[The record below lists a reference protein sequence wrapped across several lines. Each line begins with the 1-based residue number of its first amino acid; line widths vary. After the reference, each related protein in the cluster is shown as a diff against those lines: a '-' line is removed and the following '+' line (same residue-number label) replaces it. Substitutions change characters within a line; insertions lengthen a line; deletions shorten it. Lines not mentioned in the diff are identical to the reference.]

1 MTGTLDLEKLYN
13 SPTSR
18 VTIVHPGNK
27 KTTTGVIESDF
38 GFDMT
43 SMFDDKTQL
52 NNGTISQGLNAVA
65 NTTGQFSQMV
75 MTDLRQTLSQWLGSN
90 KPIFPVPLTIVSY
103 KPDIKPVDIV
113 SELMA
118 GCTAESPGALVL
130 KAPNGY
136 GATKFSFN
144 VGETLTGTWTI
155 QLGQWFR
162 ATGLV
167 LLGCSAVFSKET
179 ARSTKQPLMARV
191 TLTFQ
196 PAILPTA
203 DTVRGWFIN
212 KT

>member
-1 MTGTLDLEKLYN
+1 MNGTLDIEKLYN
-13 SPTSR
+13 SPASR

-27 KTTTGVIESDF
+27 KTTLGVIENDF
-38 GFDMT
+38 GFDV
-43 SMFDDKTQL
+43 SSQWDDKSQSSQGVI
-52 NNGTISQGLNAVA
+52 NQGLNAVA

-75 MTDLRQTLSQWLGSN
+75 MTDLRQTLSQWLGSS

-113 SELMA
+113 AELMA
-118 GCTAESPGALVL
+118 GCAAESPGALVL

-144 VGETLTGTWTI
+144 VGETLTGTWTL
-155 QLGQWFR
+155 QMGQWFR

-167 LLGCSAVFSKET
+167 LLGCSAVFSKEI
-179 ARSTKQPLMARV
+179 ARSTQQPLMARV

-203 DTVRGWFIN
+203 ETVRGWFIN
-212 KT
+212 K